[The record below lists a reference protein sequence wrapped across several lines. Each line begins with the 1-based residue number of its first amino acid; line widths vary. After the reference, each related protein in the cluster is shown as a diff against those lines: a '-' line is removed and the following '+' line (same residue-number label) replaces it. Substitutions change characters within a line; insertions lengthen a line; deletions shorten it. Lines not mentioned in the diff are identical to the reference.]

1 MSSIE
6 KNHYYIEGLRNG
18 HNKAISDLY
27 RSLLPT
33 VKRYVRA
40 NSGNDEDAED
50 VFQIVLLQVSTRIR
64 ALKFSTDAPMEA
76 YLVKACKFQWL
87 KVLKRRSTK
96 GVTKELTEEY
106 HSKEVMIQDTLDQ
119 EKYDLFQE
127 GMTQLSSNCQD
138 VLKLFFEGKSG
149 REMTSELGYGSES
162 TLRQRIFKCK
172 RKLMDIVQGNSKF
185 KDLYL

>member
-1 MSSIE
+1 MASE
-6 KNHYYIEGLRNG
+6 NKNHYYIEGLRNG
-18 HNKAISDLY
+18 HSEAISELY
-27 RSLLPT
+27 QTLLPA
-33 VKRYVRA
+33 VKRYVKL
-40 NSGNDEDAED
+40 NSGNEEDAKD

-64 ALKFSTDAPMEA
+64 ALNFSTDAPIEA

-87 KVLKRRSTK
+87 KVLKRRSSK

-119 EKYDLFQE
+119 EKYALFHE
-127 GMTQLSSNCQD
+127 GMAQLSSNCQE
-138 VLKLFFEGKSG
+138 VLKHFFEGKSG
-149 REMTSELGYGSES
+149 REMTAELGYGSES

-172 RKLMDIVQGNSKF
+172 RKLMDIVQSSSRF